1 MSYIIRAGRLAGPAD
16 LKADQQGTLT
26 AHATIIVN
34 DRARDPD
41 TGEWFDAATTAY
53 RLTLRGRAAQRLADF
68 QSLNGNKQVIF
79 AGNYKVRTYTAP
91 DGTTRL
97 SHDVWVDHIG
107 VDLAA
112 HDLQIITPTPQPVV
126 GSEDVQGP
134 AAIGGAPEGENPWS
148 EDTPDTEN
156 PF

>member
-1 MSYIIRAGRLAGPAD
+1 MSFIIRAGRLAGPVD
-16 LKADQQGTLT
+16 LKADTQGTLT
-26 AHATIIVN
+26 AHATVIVN
-34 DRARDPD
+34 DRARDPESGD
-41 TGEWFDAATTAY
+41 WFDAATTAY

-68 QSLNGNKQVIF
+68 QARSGNKQVVF

-112 HDLQIITPTPQPVV
+112 HDLQVITPTPQAVA
-126 GSEDVQGP
+126 GSEDVEGL
-134 AAIGGAPEGENPWS
+134 AGVGSTPEGENPWR
-148 EDTPDTEN
+148 DDAVATEN

>member
-1 MSYIIRAGRLAGPAD
+1 MSYIIRVGRLAGPVD
-16 LKADQQGTLT
+16 LKADTQGTLT
-26 AHATIIVN
+26 GHVSVIVN
-34 DRARDPD
+34 DRVRDPD

-53 RLTLRGRAAQRLADF
+53 RLTVRGRAAQRLMDF
-68 QSLNGNKQVIF
+68 QARCGNRQVVF

-107 VDLAA
+107 VDLSA
-112 HDLQIITPTPQPVV
+112 HDLQVITPTPQPAA
-126 GSEDVQGP
+126 GGEDLQELTAP
-134 AAIGGAPEGENPWS
+134 ATAPEGENPWS
-148 EDTPDTEN
+148 DEAMSTEN

>member
-1 MSYIIRAGRLAGPAD
+1 MSYIIRAGRLAGPVDLNAD
-16 LKADQQGTLT
+16 TQGTLT
-26 AHATIIVN
+26 AHATVIVN
-34 DRARDPD
+34 DRARDPESGD
-41 TGEWFDAATTAY
+41 WFDAATTAY
-53 RLTLRGRAAQRLADF
+53 RLTLKGRTAQRLADF
-68 QSLNGNKQVIF
+68 QSLNGNKQVVF

-112 HDLQIITPTPQPVV
+112 HDLQVITPTPQPIPQT
-126 GSEDVQGP
+126 EDASGPVASP
-134 AAIGGAPEGENPWS
+134 AAPASENPWS
-148 EDTPDTEN
+148 EDAVATEN

>member
-1 MSYIIRAGRLAGPAD
+1 MSYIIRAGRLAGPVD
-16 LKADQQGTLT
+16 LKADAHGTLIG
-26 AHATIIVN
+26 HVSVIVN

-41 TGEWFDAATTAY
+41 TREWFDAATTAY
-53 RLTLRGRAAQRLADF
+53 RLTIRGRAAQRLMDF
-68 QSLNGNKQVIF
+68 QARNGNRQVVF
-79 AGNYKVRTYTAP
+79 TGDYKVRTYTAP

-112 HDLQIITPTPQPVV
+112 HDLQVITPTPQPITQT
-126 GSEDVQGP
+126 EDAGDP
-134 AAIGGAPEGENPWS
+134 SASATTPESENPWS
-148 EDTPDTEN
+148 DEAVSTEN